1 MKNTLKGTLMLIL
14 TAAIWGSAFVAQK
27 SALDLIGPFTL
38 QSVRSFL
45 GALALVPF
53 ILIRNYKEKKS
64 PSYQKSTLGEKKRLI
79 LTGIACGVILC
90 TASCLQQIGLSFEGM
105 DSGKAGFITAMYI
118 ILVPVCGIFTGRKIS
133 AKMWLCVVA
142 AVTGLYLL
150 CMGDK
155 SGFSLAPEDAY
166 VLLCAVVYTIHI
178 IVIDKWGALVDGVK
192 LSCIQFFV
200 SGVLASVPMFI
211 FEQPNVAYML
221 DVWFPIFY
229 AGVMSCGVAYTLQI
243 LAQKH
248 VAPTLASLLMS
259 LESVFAVLSGA
270 LILNEVMSS
279 YEYVGCILM
288 FAAIMVSQLPEKRK
302 IKKTVS

>member
-1 MKNTLKGTLMLIL
+1 MKHNTLKGTLMLIL

-45 GALALVPF
+45 GALALVPI
-53 ILIRNYKEKKS
+53 ILINNHKEKKS
-64 PSYQKSTLGEKKRLI
+64 LSYRKSTPKEKKRLV

-90 TASCLQQIGLSFEGM
+90 AASCLQQIGLSFEGM

-133 AKMWLCVVA
+133 SRMWLCVVA

-150 CMGDK
+150 CMGGK
-155 SGFSLAPEDAY
+155 SGFSLATEDAY

-192 LSCIQFFV
+192 LSCIQFFT
-200 SGVLASVPMFI
+200 SGVLAAIPMLM
-211 FEQPNVAYML
+211 FEQPNVSYML

-270 LILNEVMSS
+270 LILNEVMTS

-288 FAAIMVSQLPEKRK
+288 FAAIIVSQLPEKRK
-302 IKKTVS
+302 VTV

>member
-1 MKNTLKGTLMLIL
+1 MKTTLKGTLMLIL

-45 GALALVPF
+45 GAIALLPI
-53 ILIRNYKEKKS
+53 ILINNRKEKKMQTA
-64 PSYQKSTLGEKKRLI
+64 PKNNKRLI

-90 TASCLQQIGLSFEGM
+90 IASCLQQIGLSFEGM

-133 AKMWLCVVA
+133 ARMWLCVVG

-150 CMGDK
+150 CMGGK
-155 SGFSLAPEDAY
+155 SSFSLAPEDAY

-192 LSCIQFFV
+192 LSCIQFLT
-200 SGVLASVPMFI
+200 SGVLAAVPMFI

-248 VAPTLASLLMS
+248 VQPTLASLLMS

-288 FAAIMVSQLPEKRK
+288 FAAIIVSQLPEKIK